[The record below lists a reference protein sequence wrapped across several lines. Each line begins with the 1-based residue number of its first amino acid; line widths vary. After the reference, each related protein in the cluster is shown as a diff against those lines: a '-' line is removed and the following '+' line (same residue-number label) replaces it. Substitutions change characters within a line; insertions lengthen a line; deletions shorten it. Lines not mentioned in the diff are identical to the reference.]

1 MTAALFDALGPDPV
15 RGNGFGL
22 TAELANLNPSLKG
35 AKQREKWDAKGQKE
49 LGQMILEVF
58 AA

>member
-1 MTAALFDALGPDPV
+1 MTAAPFDALGPDPV
-15 RGNGFGL
+15 RGSGFGL

-49 LGQMILEVF
+49 LG
-58 AA
+58 